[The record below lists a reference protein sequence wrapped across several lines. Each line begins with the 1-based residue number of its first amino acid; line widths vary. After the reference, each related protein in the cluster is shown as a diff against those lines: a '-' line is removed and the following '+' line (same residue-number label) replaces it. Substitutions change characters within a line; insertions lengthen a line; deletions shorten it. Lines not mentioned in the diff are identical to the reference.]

1 MPTPR
6 PRPPGPPRAP
16 PSRQAGL
23 SLIELLVGMTLGLF
37 LIAGLVGVFAG
48 NQRSAELNTAMST
61 LQENARFALDA
72 IVRDVRMG
80 GHQGCLDANGGA
92 VAITA
97 AAPPTRDLAA
107 TGVTGAVIG
116 AGGAWNPVPALGTG
130 SDAFVAPGTRPAVP
144 GTHAIVVQFGGPD
157 SAPLAFP
164 MRRASGRPD
173 PYAPLRVAGDLGLE
187 TGDHAIVAN
196 CETGELFEVTGVVR
210 GAGATAGTT
219 TIEHAAGANSR
230 ASFLTAYGGAG
241 GTGED
246 LRTRVMPLTTSVYY
260 VGETDR
266 SDRIGNPVRA
276 LYQWSMP
283 FDEAANPPVEL
294 IDGLE
299 SLRASFGVGAG
310 LAALRY
316 VAADDAAF
324 EPRQVRSVRVGL
336 LMRSAEEVADADD
349 ATVYVLA
356 GEPIS
361 PAAAPGPD
369 AYVADRRF
377 RLAFNTTVKVRN
389 RRAAR

>member
-16 PSRQAGL
+16 PSRRAGF

-48 NQRSAELNTAMST
+48 NKRSAELNAAMST

-97 AAPPTRDLAA
+97 TGPPTSDLAA
-107 TGVTGAVIG
+107 TGVTGAVID
-116 AGGAWNPVPALGTG
+116 ADGAWDPVPALGTG
-130 SDAFVAPGTRPAVP
+130 SGAFAAPTTRPAVP

-157 SAPLAFP
+157 SAPLAAP

-173 PYAPLRVAGDLGLE
+173 PYAPLRVAGDPGLE
-187 TGDHAIVAN
+187 MGDPAIVSN

-210 GAGATAGTT
+210 GAGTTAGTT
-219 TIEHAAGANSR
+219 TIEHAVGANAR
-230 ASFLTAYGGAG
+230 ASFLTAYGGTG
-241 GTGED
+241 GD

-266 SDRIGNPVRA
+266 SDADGNPVRA

-283 FDEAANPPVEL
+283 FDEETNPPVEL

-324 EPRQVRSVRVGL
+324 DPRQVRSVRVGL

-356 GEPIS
+356 GDPIA